1 MSGGGRVNGRVAIV
15 TGGSRG
21 IGGAITQVLAD
32 EGARVLIADVLDEQG
47 EALARALGA
56 SKAAYVH
63 LDVRSRQ
70 QWEAAIDACQE
81 LFGPPTILVNNAGV
95 MVAGPIEDSTEDQFH
110 RAFEV
115 NVLGP
120 FLGTRAVIPAMR
132 KAGGGSIIILSSA
145 GGLEGNP
152 GMALYGASKA
162 ANANFTKS
170 AALELAAASI
180 RVNAVAPGLVDTD
193 MSRAVTPPE
202 FFEASATGA
211 SRVGRPEDIAGA
223 VVFLAAN
230 DARFITGAV
239 LNVDGGYLAGHAP
252 SDDPQ
257 TPAPSRAPAT
267 DRPPEPHAASG
278 DPTHKKTESGS
289 MKIHLGTLAITSSAF
304 EHGGRIPDRY
314 ADGDNPALPPIA
326 WAGAPEG
333 VASFALVVHDPDA
346 PVTHGFTHHVL
357 YNIPATATELAPEI
371 RATAGANTLG
381 AATYVAPAPPPG
393 HGDHF
398 YYFELYAL
406 DTDPTLPAGL
416 GRAELLARIDDH
428 IIEQARIVGTYSR

>member
-1 MSGGGRVNGRVAIV
+1 MSGGRVNGLVAIV

-21 IGGAITQVLAD
+21 IGGAITRLLVR

-47 EALARALGA
+47 VALARGLGA
-56 SKAAYVH
+56 GNAAYLH
-63 LDVRSRQ
+63 LDVRSGQ
-70 QWEAAIDACQE
+70 QWETAISTCQE
-81 LFGPPTILVNNAGV
+81 LFGPPTILVSNAGV
-95 MVAGPIEDSTEDQFH
+95 MVAGSIEDSTEDQFH

-115 NVLGP
+115 NMLGP

-132 KAGGGSIIILSSA
+132 RAGGGSIVIMSSA
-145 GGLEGNP
+145 GGLEGTP

-170 AALELAAASI
+170 AALELAADNI

-193 MSRAVTPPE
+193 MSRAVVPPE
-202 FFEASATGA
+202 FLDDSAAPGV

-223 VVFLAAN
+223 VLYLAAR

-252 SDDPQ
+252 PDDPHKAPG
-257 TPAPSRAPAT
+257 TPTR
-267 DRPPEPHAASG
+267 RR
-278 DPTHKKTESGS
+278 TESGS

-304 EHGGRIPDRY
+304 PHGGRIPDRY
-314 ADGDNPALPPIA
+314 ADGANPLLPPLA
-326 WAGAPEG
+326 WTGAPQAA
-333 VASFALVVHDPDA
+333 ASFALVVHDPDA
-346 PVTHGFTHHVL
+346 PLTHGFTHRVL
-357 YNIPATATELAPEI
+357 YNIPATATELTPET
-371 RATAGANTLG
+371 RATAGTNTAG
-381 AATYVAPAPPPG
+381 ADTYFAPAPPPG

-406 DTDPTLPAGL
+406 DADLGLPAGL
-416 GRAELLARIDDH
+416 GRADLLARIDDH
-428 IIEQARIVGTYSR
+428 IIEQARIVGTYSG